1 MHDVAAGTG
10 RLKRHAQRL
19 HLRDLRRAASGTTR
33 RRAAAVSTRSS
44 TSSTRSG
51 GDSGA
56 SPGDFEALGIAVEV
70 VKLSPAEAAA
80 AGWPVAGVEKER
92 T

>member
-1 MHDVAAGTG
+1 MDIGAGTG
-10 RLKRHAQRL
+10 SLKRGSLRR
-19 HLRDLRRAASGTTR
+19 HLRDLRRLALGGAR
-33 RRAAAVSTRSS
+33 RKRGDLATRSG